1 MFGTGEVIADIFRRL
16 LGGRQY
22 SMEPGAVIH
31 QSARIFN
38 KTGTKSAIHIG
49 RFTHV
54 RGELLT
60 FAHGGTIRIGE
71 YCYIGES
78 SRIWSA
84 RRILIG
90 NRVLIAHNVTI
101 LDSLTHPIGAKAR
114 HEHFKHIITEGHPDR
129 IDLGE
134 RAVDIGDDVWIGCM
148 SIVLRGV
155 SLGHGAIVGAGSVVT
170 ENVPAWTLVAGN
182 PARIIRELEGDER

>member
-1 MFGTGEVIADIFRRL
+1 VIGHIFRRL
-16 LGGRQY
+16 LGWRQY
-22 SMEPGAVIH
+22 SIEPGVVIH
-31 QSARIFN
+31 DTARIFN
-38 KTGTKSAIHIG
+38 NTGTLGAISIG

-54 RGELLT
+54 KGELLT
-60 FAHGGTIRIGE
+60 FAHGGAISIGE

-78 SRIWSA
+78 TRIWSA
-84 RRILIG
+84 RSIRIG

-114 HEHFKHIITEGHPDR
+114 HEHYKHIIAEGHPHQ

-134 RAVDIGDDVWIGCM
+134 RAVDIGDDVWVGCM

-155 SLGHGAIVGAGSVVT
+155 SLGRGAIVGAGSVVT
-170 ENVPAWTLVAGN
+170 ENVPSWTLVAGN
-182 PARIIRELEGDER
+182 PARIVRELDRDEQ

>member
-1 MFGTGEVIADIFRRL
+1 
-16 LGGRQY
+16 
-22 SMEPGAVIH
+22 MEPGAVIH
-31 QSARIFN
+31 DTARIFN
-38 KTGTKSAIHIG
+38 KTGARSAISIG

-54 RGELLT
+54 KGELLT
-60 FAHGGTIRIGE
+60 FAHGGAINIGE

-78 SRIWSA
+78 TRIWSA
-84 RRILIG
+84 RSISIG
-90 NRVLIAHNVTI
+90 DRVLIAHSVTI
-101 LDSLTHPIGAKAR
+101 LDSLTHPISAKAR

-155 SLGHGAIVGAGSVVT
+155 SLGRGAIVGAGSVVT
-170 ENVPAWTLVAGN
+170 ENVPPWTLVAGN
-182 PARIIRELEGDER
+182 PARVLRELDGDER

>member
-1 MFGTGEVIADIFRRL
+1 MIRRVFRRL
-16 LGGRQY
+16 LGRRQY
-22 SMEPGAVIH
+22 SAEPGAVIH
-31 QSARIFN
+31 DTARILN
-38 KTGTKSAIHIG
+38 NVGARSAISIG

-60 FAHGGTIRIGE
+60 FAHGGAISIGE

-78 SRIWSA
+78 TRIWSA
-84 RRILIG
+84 RRIRMG

-101 LDSLTHPIGAKAR
+101 LDSLTHPIGARAR
-114 HEHFKHIITEGHPDR
+114 HEHFKHIITQGHPDR
-129 IDLGE
+129 VDLGE
-134 RAVDIGDDVWIGCM
+134 RAVEIGDDVWIGCM

-155 SLGHGAIVGAGSVVT
+155 SLGQGAIVGAGSVVT

-182 PARIIRELEGDER
+182 PARIIRELGADEQ

>member
-1 MFGTGEVIADIFRRL
+1 MIGYVFKRL
-16 LGGRQY
+16 LGRRQY

-31 QSARIFN
+31 ESARVFN
-38 KTGTKSAIHIG
+38 KTGTRSAISIG

-54 RGELLT
+54 KGELLT
-60 FAHGGTIRIGE
+60 FAHGGAINIGE

-78 SRIWSA
+78 TRIWSA
-84 RRILIG
+84 RSIRIG

-114 HEHFKHIITEGHPDR
+114 HEHFKHIITKGHPDR

-155 SLGHGAIVGAGSVVT
+155 SLGQGAIVGAGSVVT
-170 ENVPAWTLVAGN
+170 ENVPPWTLVAGN
-182 PARIIRELEGDER
+182 PARIIRELGGDER

>member
-1 MFGTGEVIADIFRRL
+1 MIRHIFKRL
-16 LGGRQY
+16 LSGPQY

-31 QSARIFN
+31 DSARIFN
-38 KTGTKSAIHIG
+38 KTGTRSAISIG

-54 RGELLT
+54 KGELLT
-60 FAHGGTIRIGE
+60 FAHGGAINIGE

-78 SRIWSA
+78 TRIWSA
-84 RRILIG
+84 GSIRIG

-114 HEHFKHIITEGHPDR
+114 HEHFKHIITQGHPDR

-155 SLGHGAIVGAGSVVT
+155 SLGQGAIVGAGSVVT
-170 ENVPAWTLVAGN
+170 ENVPPWTIVAGN
-182 PARIIRELEGDER
+182 PAHIVRELDGDER

>member
-1 MFGTGEVIADIFRRL
+1 VIGHVFRRL
-16 LGGRQY
+16 RGKPQC
-22 SMEPGAVIH
+22 STEPGAVVH
-31 QSARIFN
+31 DTARILN
-38 KTGTKSAIHIG
+38 KTGIRSAISIG
-49 RFTHV
+49 RFTHI

-60 FAHGGTIRIGE
+60 FAHGGAISIGE
-71 YCYIGES
+71 YCYVGEAT
-78 SRIWSA
+78 RIWSA
-84 RRILIG
+84 RSIRIG

-101 LDSLTHPIGAKAR
+101 LDNLTHPIGARAR

-155 SLGHGAIVGAGSVVT
+155 SLGRGAIVGAGSVVT
-170 ENVPAWTLVAGN
+170 EDVPPWTIVAGN
-182 PARIIRELEGDER
+182 PARIMRELDGDER

>member
-1 MFGTGEVIADIFRRL
+1 MIGHIFKRL
-16 LGGRQY
+16 LGRRQY

-31 QSARIFN
+31 DSARIFN
-38 KTGTKSAIHIG
+38 KTGNRSAISIG
-49 RFTHV
+49 RFTHL

-60 FAHGGTIRIGE
+60 FAHGGAISIGE

-78 SRIWSA
+78 TRIWSA
-84 RRILIG
+84 RNIRIG

-114 HEHFKHIITEGHPDR
+114 HEHFKHIITEGHPGV
-129 IDLGE
+129 INLGE
-134 RAVDIGDDVWIGCM
+134 RAVDIDDDVWIGCM

-155 SLGHGAIVGAGSVVT
+155 SLGRGAIVGAGSVVT
-170 ENVPAWTLVAGN
+170 ENVPPWTLVAGN
-182 PARIIRELEGDER
+182 PARIIREVGGDER

>member
-1 MFGTGEVIADIFRRL
+1 VIGQVLRRL

-22 SMEPGAVIH
+22 SMLPGAVIH
-31 QSARIFN
+31 DTARIFN
-38 KTGTKSAIHIG
+38 NAGTRSAISIG

-54 RGELLT
+54 KGELLT
-60 FAHGGTIRIGE
+60 FAHGGAISIGE

-84 RRILIG
+84 RSIRIG

-101 LDSLTHPIGAKAR
+101 LDSLTHPIGARAR

-155 SLGHGAIVGAGSVVT
+155 SLGQGAIIGAGSVVT
-170 ENVPAWTLVAGN
+170 ENVPPWTLAAGN
-182 PARIIRELEGDER
+182 PARIIRGLDGDER